1 MRYTSITPLLFA
13 NYAASMAL
21 RAGPGPVSGSEPI
34 QSRELAPRQFD
45 DMFSGPPSFGP
56 SGPGQPFGQPA
67 GSLPGPERLVPGQP
81 SQGQPFGNLPNL
93 GQITPGEPARN
104 EAPERQPEQPQR
116 QPLDGQPFVTR
127 PSARPSSPGQLVRP
141 KPPTDQ
147 SYRKQPS
154 QGQTPDG
161 QLPEKQPNL
170 VEPAQPQAPK
180 ERLDEKQPSRTRPN
194 LGESSDR
201 QPSKPPSLEQA
212 PNKLPNGGQPN
223 QGQPSRILP
232 STGQP
237 ANQQQPKKQTNL
249 GKSNQILP
257 SPVPLDDEQQPNK
270 QPNQGKPNL
279 GQPSPGQPSQLLPSP
294 VPPANQQ
301 QPNKLPNVGQ
311 PVQGQPNLGEP
322 YQILP
327 SPGQPV
333 DEQQTK
339 KQPNLGKP
347 NLGQPNLGQSEPNAP
362 LILRP
367 EPAASL
373 NATATFTPTPTP
385 TPTPELVL
393 VLKPSITQI
402 SSQEPPPQ
410 GRPKSMTRT
419 ALLVNPAAARRPQ
432 AEPKAV
438 VVDVLHSQSD
448 EAGIPFQPLVSLGFG
463 TPPQTITG
471 ILDTGSSDLIIP
483 QAASDVCRL
492 PNQQCRGSRVVLGDY
507 DASKDKDARRVAA
520 SGFAAR
526 FQFGETYNG
535 SYINTTVSVGD
546 ARIKAVRV
554 GLASNGGV
562 PRSSA
567 QFPVFGV
574 GPADAEQ
581 MIDREEYANLPQI
594 MKDSGL
600 IDTSL
605 FSVWLNPRP
614 LANGSVVFGGA
625 DSTKFTGELQPVPIE
640 RDSSGRISR
649 YVVNM
654 SSISLS
660 MLDSQDSQP
669 QSVDLG
675 LGQSKGLT
683 SVSSS
688 TPSLLVPKGSMENLA
703 QALGTTFSDAD
714 GLGPVDC
721 ALAATDDNSLLFG
734 FNQDQTVL
742 SVPLSRTLVPK
753 EMSGDASKSGRCALA
768 IASAGTDDDA
778 VNVMGYP
785 FMSAVYTVFDK
796 EGERLMFAPAA
807 E

>member
-67 GSLPGPERLVPGQP
+67 GSLPGPGRLVPGQP

-141 KPPTDQ
+141 KPPSDQ

-212 PNKLPNGGQPN
+212 SNKLPNGGQPN

-232 STGQP
+232 S
-237 ANQQQPKKQTNL
+237 
-249 GKSNQILP
+249 
-257 SPVPLDDEQQPNK
+257 PVPLADEQQPNK

-327 SPGQPV
+327 SPGQPF

-339 KQPNLGKP
+339 KQPNLGKPNLGQP

-402 SSQEPPPQ
+402 STQEPPPQ
-410 GRPKSMTRT
+410 ARPKSMTRT

-581 MIDREEYANLPQI
+581 MIDQEEYANLPQI